1 MKIKPQI
8 NLPKN
13 YLSKKSSN
21 LIITNDIE
29 IDSENENQNKNENSI
44 IIVNNKKSDEITKP
58 KSKSKDN
65 KNKKKKNKKI
75 KYDKYVLH
83 MIQNKNMKKWKSN
96 LVYCVSNYLS
106 FEENL
111 SIRLVCK
118 LFNEGIKLRYD
129 FLKTN
134 MLFSSDEKLIEKI
147 RIEYN
152 IINKNKKDKIL
163 FKELFEDNN
172 GDVFDKKENNEYK
185 IYKDFEFNKREVSN
199 FSKKNILCDMLY
211 NKYYMSIKNK
221 SKKGE
226 FFMPKNFII

>member
-1 MKIKPQI
+1 MKIKPQL

-13 YLSKKSSN
+13 DLEKKPSN
-21 LIITNDIE
+21 LIITNNIE
-29 IDSENENQNKNENSI
+29 IDSEKEKVNSI
-44 IIVNNKKSDEITKP
+44 IIANNKKPDEITKP
-58 KSKSKDN
+58 KPNSKD
-65 KNKKKKNKKI
+65 KKYKKKKNKKI
-75 KYDKYVLH
+75 KYDTYVLH

-96 LVYCVSNYLS
+96 LVYCVSNYMS

-111 SIRLVCK
+111 SLRLVCK
-118 LFNEGIKLRYD
+118 LFNEGIKLKYD

-134 MLFSSDEKLIEKI
+134 MLFSSDEKVIEKI

-152 IINKNKKDKIL
+152 ITNKNKKDKII

-172 GDVFDKKENNEYK
+172 GDIFDKKDNHEYK

-199 FSKKNILCDMLY
+199 FSKKNMLFDMIY

>member
-13 YLSKKSSN
+13 YLSKKPSN
-21 LIITNDIE
+21 LIITSNIE
-29 IDSENENQNKNENSI
+29 IYSENEKENENPI
-44 IIVNNKKSDEITKP
+44 IIVNNRKSDEITNP

-75 KYDKYVLH
+75 KYDKFVLH
-83 MIQNKNMKKWKSN
+83 MIQYKNMKKWKSN

-118 LFNEGIKLRYD
+118 LFNEGIKLKYD
-129 FLKTN
+129 FLKSN
-134 MLFSSDEKLIEKI
+134 ILFSSDAKLIEKI

-152 IINKNKKDKIL
+152 IINKNKKDKTL

-172 GDVFDKKENNEYK
+172 GYILDKKENNECK

-199 FSKKNILCDMLY
+199 FSKKNILCDMIY
-211 NKYYMSIKNK
+211 NKYFMSIKNK

-226 FFMPKNFII
+226 FFIPKNFII

>member
-13 YLSKKSSN
+13 YLEKKPSN
-21 LIITNDIE
+21 LIITSKIE
-29 IDSENENQNKNENSI
+29 INSEKEKVNPI
-44 IIVNNKKSDEITKP
+44 IIANNKTSDEITKQKP
-58 KSKSKDN
+58 NSKDN
-65 KNKKKKNKKI
+65 KYKKKKNKKI
-75 KYDKYVLH
+75 KYDTYVLH

-96 LVYCVSNYLS
+96 LVYCVSNYMS

-111 SIRLVCK
+111 SLRLVCK
-118 LFNEGIKLRYD
+118 LFNEGIKLKYD

-147 RIEYN
+147 RVEYN
-152 IINKNKKDKIL
+152 ITNKKKKEKII
-163 FKELFEDNN
+163 FEELFEDNN
-172 GDVFDKKENNEYK
+172 GDIFGKKDNHEYK

-199 FSKKNILCDMLY
+199 FSKKNMLFDMIY

>member
-13 YLSKKSSN
+13 YLSKKPSN
-21 LIITNDIE
+21 LIITSNIE
-29 IDSENENQNKNENSI
+29 INSEKENVNSI
-44 IIVNNKKSDEITKP
+44 IIANNKKTNEITKQKP
-58 KSKSKDN
+58 NSKDN

-75 KYDKYVLH
+75 KYDTYVLH

-96 LVYCVSNYLS
+96 LVYCVSNYMS

-111 SIRLVCK
+111 SLRLVCK
-118 LFNEGIKLRYD
+118 LFNEGIKLKYD

-147 RIEYN
+147 RVEYN
-152 IINKNKKDKIL
+152 ITNKNKKDKII

-172 GDVFDKKENNEYK
+172 GDIFDKKDNHEYK

-199 FSKKNILCDMLY
+199 FSKKNMLFDMIY

>member
-1 MKIKPQI
+1 MKIKPQL

-13 YLSKKSSN
+13 SLEKKPSN
-21 LIITNDIE
+21 LIIANNIE
-29 IDSENENQNKNENSI
+29 IDSEKEKINSI
-44 IIVNNKKSDEITKP
+44 IIANNKTSDKITKP
-58 KSKSKDN
+58 KPNSKDN
-65 KNKKKKNKKI
+65 KYIKKKNRKI
-75 KYDKYVLH
+75 KYDTYVLH

-96 LVYCVSNYLS
+96 LVYCVSNYMS

-111 SIRLVCK
+111 SLRLVCK
-118 LFNEGIKLRYD
+118 LFNEGIKLKYD

-134 MLFSSDEKLIEKI
+134 MLFSSDEKVIEKI

-152 IINKNKKDKIL
+152 ITNKNKKDKII

-172 GDVFDKKENNEYK
+172 GDIFDKKDNHEYK

-199 FSKKNILCDMLY
+199 FSKKNMLFDMIY

>member
-1 MKIKPQI
+1 MKIKPQKNI
-8 NLPKN
+8 PKIH
-13 YLSKKSSN
+13 LEKKPSN
-21 LIITNDIE
+21 LIISNYMEIE
-29 IDSENENQNKNENSI
+29 SEKEKENLLIISNNNEK
-44 IIVNNKKSDEITKP
+44 DEMTKP
-58 KSKSKDN
+58 KSLSKDD

-83 MIQNKNMKKWKSN
+83 MLQNKNMKKWKSN
-96 LVYCVSNYLS
+96 LVYCVSNYMT

-111 SIRLVCK
+111 SLRLVCK
-118 LFNEGIKLRYD
+118 LFNEGIKIKYD

-134 MLFSSDEKLIEKI
+134 MLFTSDEKIIEKI
-147 RIEYN
+147 KIEYN
-152 IINKNKKDKIL
+152 IINKNKKDKIT
-163 FKELFEDNN
+163 FKELFEDKEADLNN
-172 GDVFDKKENNEYK
+172 KKDNKYE

-199 FSKKNILCDMLY
+199 FSKKNILFDMIY

>member
-29 IDSENENQNKNENSI
+29 IDSENENSI

-83 MIQNKNMKKWKSN
+83 MIQYKNMKKWKSN

-129 FLKTN
+129 FLKSN
-134 MLFSSDEKLIEKI
+134 ILFSSDAKLIEKI

-152 IINKNKKDKIL
+152 IINKNKKDKTL

-172 GDVFDKKENNEYK
+172 DNILDKKENNECK

-199 FSKKNILCDMLY
+199 FSKKNILCDMIY
-211 NKYYMSIKNK
+211 NKYFMSIKNK

-226 FFMPKNFII
+226 FFIPKNFII

>member
-13 YLSKKSSN
+13 YLEKKPSN
-21 LIITNDIE
+21 LIITKNIE
-29 IDSENENQNKNENSI
+29 IDSEKEKVNSI
-44 IIVNNKKSDEITKP
+44 IIANNKTSDEITKQKP
-58 KSKSKDN
+58 NSKDN
-65 KNKKKKNKKI
+65 KYKKKKNKKI

-96 LVYCVSNYLS
+96 LVYCVSNYMS

-111 SIRLVCK
+111 SLRLVCK
-118 LFNEGIKLRYD
+118 LFNEGIKLKYD

-134 MLFSSDEKLIEKI
+134 MLFSSDEKVIEKI
-147 RIEYN
+147 RVEYN
-152 IINKNKKDKIL
+152 ITNKNKKDKII

-172 GDVFDKKENNEYK
+172 GDIFDKKDNHEYK

-199 FSKKNILCDMLY
+199 FSKKNILFDMIY

>member
-8 NLPKN
+8 HLSKN
-13 YLSKKSSN
+13 YLEKKPSN
-21 LIITNDIE
+21 LIITKNIE
-29 IDSENENQNKNENSI
+29 IDSEKEKVNSI
-44 IIVNNKKSDEITKP
+44 IIANNKTSDEITKQKP
-58 KSKSKDN
+58 NSKD
-65 KNKKKKNKKI
+65 KKYKKKKNKKI
-75 KYDKYVLH
+75 KYDTYVLH

-96 LVYCVSNYLS
+96 LVYCVSNYMS

-111 SIRLVCK
+111 SLRLVCK
-118 LFNEGIKLRYD
+118 LFNEGIKLKYD

-134 MLFSSDEKLIEKI
+134 MLFSSDEKVIEKI
-147 RIEYN
+147 RVEYN
-152 IINKNKKDKIL
+152 ITNKNKKDKII

-172 GDVFDKKENNEYK
+172 GDIFDKKDNHEYK

-199 FSKKNILCDMLY
+199 FSKKNMLFDMIY